1 MMRRAWQIG
10 FGFCLCAVV
19 ALPGM
24 AVAQGAADGKSE
36 KQVKPQIVQ
45 NPIIPG
51 QVDPEPPF
59 TTAKQDAV
67 LNRRRPEYEP
77 IGMLAGGI
85 LRDVKYLGRGQIL
98 ESFLLFPS
106 IETEVAFDSNIFA
119 EANDKTADFI
129 GTVRPE
135 LELHS
140 DWDNHEFFVRG
151 FGEFARYASN
161 SRESFARYG
170 AELGTRL
177 DVTEFL
183 FLKFGAGW
191 QRKTAARS
199 DIETDTGGDEP
210 TVFHEAFASGQARYK
225 RDKFLVDANTSIT
238 ARDFR
243 DNTAAGVTVDNDQ
256 NDNWIWENSLRL
268 GWEEWRG
275 TTIFLEPFFNL
286 ARNFRQFDNAGL
298 ERGFYSTGVNVGFTY
313 DASAVTFLEGAL
325 GIGYGIPHDRNADSF
340 PFLSGKLDLVWNPH
354 DSWTF
359 TAGWNRRLAQ
369 TNAFSIINNV
379 NVPDVAALTDTL
391 SLGAQ
396 LEVTYEILAS
406 AGIDLALADTLEN
419 GTSDTGVDTEL
430 ALLWLMNEY
439 MRMRGFWNYSLLS
452 SNDANREFSKHV
464 VGVTLTMHY

>member
-1 MMRRAWQIG
+1 MRGIRQIG
-10 FGFCLCAVV
+10 KVLCLCV
-19 ALPGM
+19 AAMLP
-24 AVAQGAADGKSE
+24 AAALAQGATDNKSE
-36 KQVKPQIVQ
+36 KQVKPQAIQ

-77 IGMLAGGI
+77 IGIRAGGI
-85 LRDVKYLGRGQIL
+85 FQDIKYLGRGQIL
-98 ESFLLFPS
+98 ESFLLFPKV
-106 IETEVAFDSNIFA
+106 ETEVSFDSNIFA
-119 EANDKTADFI
+119 DANDKVADFI

-151 FGEFARYASN
+151 FGQFARYALN
-161 SRESFARYG
+161 RRESFRRYG
-170 AELGTRL
+170 VETGTRL
-177 DVTEFL
+177 DITEFL
-183 FLKFGAGW
+183 FLKLGAGW

-210 TVFHEAFASGQARYK
+210 TVFHESFASAQARYK
-225 RDKFLVDANTSIT
+225 RDKFLLDGKSKVTVRN
-238 ARDFR
+238 FR
-243 DNTAAGVTVDNDQ
+243 DNTAAGVLVDNDQ

-275 TTIFLEPFFNL
+275 TTIFIEPFFDL
-286 ARNFRQFDNAGL
+286 SRNFRKFDNAGV
-298 ERGFYSTGVNVGFTY
+298 ERGFYSTGAVVGFTY

-325 GIGYGIPHDRNADSF
+325 GIGYGMPHDRNSDNFA
-340 PFLSGKLDLVWNPH
+340 FLDGKLDLVWNPH

-369 TNAFSIINNV
+369 TNAFTVINNV
-379 NVPDVAALTDTL
+379 NVPDVATLTDTF

-406 AGIDLALADTLEN
+406 AGIDVSMADTLEN
-419 GTSDTGVDTEL
+419 GTSDTGLSTEF
-430 ALLWLMNEY
+430 AVLWLMNEY
-439 MRMRGFWNYSLLS
+439 MRTRGFWTWSMLS
-452 SNDANREFSKHV
+452 SNDVTREFSKQV
-464 VGVTLTMHY
+464 VGVTLTLQY